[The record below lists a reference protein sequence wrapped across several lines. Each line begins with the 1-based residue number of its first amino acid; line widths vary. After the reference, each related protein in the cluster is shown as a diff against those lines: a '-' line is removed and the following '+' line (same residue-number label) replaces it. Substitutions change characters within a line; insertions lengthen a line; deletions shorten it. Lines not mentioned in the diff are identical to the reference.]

1 MWQEMKPETVCPVYL
16 YMSCDLVPE
25 NLKYLH
31 PICRRFSSF
40 LPFTAKIRVWESRKN
55 VKKATQAIKFHGE
68 SFKMGLETQKLQEI
82 RFHVRRYLSPISV
95 TWSPH
100 ITQLHFF
107 IAHDIT
113 HDIYLSPQRG
123 GASIRHPDTRH
134 PVKSCL
140 VFGLILSFKLV
151 KPVQKLNVIYPQ
163 PVQNLPTTCPDPVPK
178 LSQTRRK
185 PVQNLSNTG
194 PKLVPIPSK
203 TCPKPVHNL
212 CKICAEPVL
221 DLTLTCPLK
230 VDGVT
235 RVRRP
240 CLLLLSWG
248 TVCNEQS
255 LILKTYTV
263 MIY

>member
-1 MWQEMKPETVCPVYL
+1 MTFTC
-16 YMSCDLVPE
+16 
-25 NLKYLH
+25 LH
-31 PICRRFSSF
+31 S
-40 LPFTAKIRVWESRKN
+40 
-55 VKKATQAIKFHGE
+55 G
-68 SFKMGLETQKLQEI
+68 
-82 RFHVRRYLSPISV
+82 
-95 TWSPH
+95 
-100 ITQLHFF
+100 
-107 IAHDIT
+107 
-113 HDIYLSPQRG
+113 G

-140 VFGLILSFKLV
+140 VFCLILSFKLV
-151 KPVQKLNVIYPQ
+151 KPVQKFNVIYPQ

-240 CLLLLSWG
+240 FFNYSMFIIQFL
-248 TVCNEQS
+248 N
-255 LILKTYTV
+255 
-263 MIY
+263 